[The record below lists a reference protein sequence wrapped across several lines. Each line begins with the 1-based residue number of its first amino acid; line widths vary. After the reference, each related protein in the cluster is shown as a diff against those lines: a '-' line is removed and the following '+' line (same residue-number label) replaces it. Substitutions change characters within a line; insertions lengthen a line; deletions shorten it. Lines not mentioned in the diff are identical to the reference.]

1 MGVRMQGVTV
11 RQERD
16 KLKGK
21 HGASLQEVQ
30 YLERKLAGA
39 QRSSDAKELDNNKL
53 KKELREMAAQLEGLA
68 AAGEAEQKDSMSQVV
83 GQLARDKA
91 LLEQSLAECRR
102 QLVQAYDDCEQLN
115 EQVWWAAQRAGWAD
129 GGAG

>member
-1 MGVRMQGVTV
+1 MQGVTV

-16 KLKGK
+16 KLKSK
-21 HGASLQEVQ
+21 HSASLQEVQ
-30 YLERKLAGA
+30 YLDRKLSAA
-39 QRSSDAKELDNNKL
+39 QNSSDAKGLDINKL
-53 KKELREMAAQLEGLA
+53 KRELREMAAQLEGLA

-102 QLVQAYDDCEQLN
+102 QLAVAYDDCEQLN
-115 EQVWWAAQRAGWAD
+115 EQVRGQR
-129 GGAG
+129 GGASGAGLD